1 MGNDCLKNTQAVE
14 EEISEKVD
22 MKSGPDLIG
31 NNTGENDKN
40 ECEEIL
46 AKKEQELLLL
56 QKELDERSHNIEEKM
71 KLLEQKIYQS
81 NLAEEKANALLNEA
95 IMKNETVAEKMR
107 MLDARE
113 ENVKNEE
120 AYIKGEFSKLKEQ
133 NEYVAQQIN
142 LLNQREMEIQ
152 NKEIYLESE
161 LSQKHIDFNNEMAQ
175 LREKKV
181 TELNEL
187 FNRADSERLQKMA
200 ELFQQSEK
208 HWENELISLKNDI
221 IKWQGEQ
228 RKTYIQNLESEQKK
242 YIEMTSPQLAEI
254 NSRLSELKEKQD
266 KYNTGIRAFQD
277 EQDKFN
283 EEKAIVARQKRL
295 FELKEREL
303 KNRENSLDDE
313 AEEMAKRKSEIILS
327 ELNNT
332 KDRCDNLCHELE
344 KCREQLKNYHSLS
357 IACNNDP
364 EYFETMIAKYQSQI
378 NEYKNTIENLPSKEE
393 VDDYYALKNDY
404 EKMRESMQQLLKSN
418 RALTQEIEEKS
429 NIDLELQ
436 RKKRE
441 NENLENEIQELKQ
454 EKNSLRE
461 RLMRL
466 CAAENNTAERSD
478 RIRALFDVSRSQ
490 VVFDK
495 DAEQPDNEL
504 EWLGH
509 IQKCCQ
515 ECSIIFPKRI
525 LYAFHT
531 ALKIADWST
540 ITVLA
545 GVSGTGKSELPRLYS
560 MFGGINFIS
569 VAVQPNW
576 DSQESMLGYFNSI
589 DNRFD
594 AQPMLRF
601 LVKSTENFES
611 KDMSELKPF
620 IVDENYK
627 SWSDYMSLILLDEMN
642 LAHVELYFADFLSKL
657 ETRRGKAAKYVPT
670 IEVKLGAGI
679 EPYKLKLSRN
689 LLFTGTMNQDET
701 TKSLSDKVLDRGIVI
716 NFPRPKKLIERSR
729 LANLDKIQKS
739 NNVPMLRHD
748 VWKQWQVT
756 EVLFSEEQKKE
767 IEKFKNIVEKINE
780 YLSSVGR
787 AIGHRVWQSIEFYI
801 ANYPE
806 VRAAKEKAGEQLTD
820 RLRSAMHI
828 AFEDQLVQKIMPKL
842 RGIDT
847 KGRSRHL
854 CLDLIKSLLE
864 EDFNLSKDFDNACEL
879 GYGQFIW
886 CSSEYIE
893 SEDSFESEIHESEDG
908 EESV

>member
-1 MGNDCLKNTQAVE
+1 MNTEEIKEEIVVEETAEPVYDITGNDN
-14 EEISEKVD
+14 
-22 MKSGPDLIG
+22 
-31 NNTGENDKN
+31 KN
-40 ECEEIL
+40 EREEL
-46 AKKEQELLLL
+46 LKQKEQELLLL
-56 QKELDERSHNIEEKM
+56 KMELDEKSQKIVEDM
-71 KLLEQKIYQS
+71 KLSEQKLAQAKAAEDKANS
-81 NLAEEKANALLNEA
+81 LMQDAVSKRKSAEE
-95 IMKNETVAEKMR
+95 R
-107 MLDARE
+107 MMLLDARE
-113 ENVKNEE
+113 EN
-120 AYIKGEFSKLKEQ
+120 LKKQ
-133 NEYVAQQIN
+133 NESLARKTDI
-142 LLNQREMEIQ
+142 LNQREINIQ
-152 NKEIYLESE
+152 NREMYLESE
-161 LSQKHIDFNNEMAQ
+161 LSQKRIDFNNEITQ
-175 LREKKV
+175 LREEK
-181 TELNEL
+181 TSEINEV
-187 FNRADSERLQKMA
+187 FNKADSERLQKMA

-208 HWENELISLKNDI
+208 HWENELTSLKNDI

-228 RKTYIQNLESEQKK
+228 RKLYIQNLESEQKK
-242 YIEMTSPQLAEI
+242 YIEMTSPQLSEI
-254 NSRLSELKEKQD
+254 NSKLNELKEKQD
-266 KYNTGIRAFQD
+266 KLNNDIRVFHD

-283 EEKAIVARQKRL
+283 EEKESVARQKRL
-295 FELKEREL
+295 FELREREL
-303 KNRENSLDDE
+303 KNRENAIDDE
-313 AEEMAKRKSEIILS
+313 AEEMAQRKSENIIS
-327 ELNNT
+327 ELNTT
-332 KDRCDNLCHELE
+332 KDRCENLSRELE
-344 KCREQLKNYHSLS
+344 RCREEMKNYHSLS
-357 IACNNDP
+357 IACNGDP
-364 EYFETMIAKYQSQI
+364 KYFETMISKYQSQI
-378 NEYKNTIENLPSKEE
+378 NEYKNKIENLPSKDE
-393 VDDYYALKNDY
+393 VDDYYALTNDY
-404 EKMRESMQQLLKSN
+404 EKMRESMQQLLKNN
-418 RALTQEIEEKS
+418 RALAQEVEEKS

-441 NENLENEIQELKQ
+441 NENLENEIQQLTQ
-454 EKNSLRE
+454 EKESLRE
-461 RLMRL
+461 KLMRL
-466 CAAENNTAERSD
+466 CTSENHTAERGD
-478 RIRALFDVSRSQ
+478 RIKALFDVDKSQ
-490 VVFDK
+490 VMFDK
-495 DAEQPDNEL
+495 DAEQPFDEI
-504 EWLGH
+504 EWLKH
-509 IQKCCQ
+509 ILKCCQ
-515 ECSIIFPKRI
+515 ECSIVFPKRI

-594 AQPMLRF
+594 AQPLLRF

-611 KDMSELKPF
+611 NDMAEIKPF
-620 IVDENYK
+620 IDENYE
-627 SWSDYMSLILLDEMN
+627 SWNDYMSLILLDEMN

-657 ETRRGKAAKYVPT
+657 ETRRGKASKYVPT

-716 NFPRPKKLIERSR
+716 NFPRPKKLIERNK
-729 LANLDKIQKS
+729 LANLDKIQKK

-756 EVLFSEEQKKE
+756 EVFFSDEQKKE
-767 IEKFKNIVEKINE
+767 IEKYKNIVEKINE

-820 RLRSAMHI
+820 KLRSAMHT
-828 AFEDQLVQKIMPKL
+828 AFEDQIVQKIMPKL

-847 KGRSRHL
+847 KGRGRSR

-864 EDFNLSKDFDNACEL
+864 EDFNLSKDFENACEL

-886 CSSEYIE
+886 SSSEYIE
-893 SEDSFESEIHESEDG
+893 TEDSYELETNELEDG